1 MELLDLC
8 PLETWTTLEDEIY
21 STSQLNPAVYN
32 TKGIRI
38 HRSHRWP
45 NRLCPEIKSI
55 PKGQSFICATAHM
68 NLANTAKNTRR
79 PVIEECDAGMVK
91 LLVPVIVDDTYL
103 GSVGGCGKIFE
114 GGEVDT
120 YLVNKITGME
130 EDKVE
135 ALAGE
140 VPSITMEHARELADF
155 IQGRIGGIV
164 SAFLDRG
171 RGRSPKGP

>member
-8 PLETWTTLEDEIY
+8 PLETWTALEDEIY
-21 STSQLNPAVYN
+21 SASQLNPAVYN

-38 HRSHRWP
+38 HRNHRWP
-45 NRLCPEIKSI
+45 NRLCPEIKAI

-68 NLANTAKNTRR
+68 NLANMAKNSRR

-91 LLVPVIVDDTYL
+91 LLAPVIVDDAYL
-103 GSVGGCGKIFE
+103 GSVGGCGKILE

-120 YLVNKITGME
+120 YLVNKITDME

-135 ALAGE
+135 ALAAE
-140 VPSITMEHARELADF
+140 VPSITMEHAQELADF
-155 IQGRIGGIV
+155 IQGRIDEIV
-164 SAFLDRG
+164 GAFLDRE
-171 RGRSPKGP
+171 RNRSGRS